1 MERSKTLVK
10 NMEINQRNF
19 RKEHLAIRNAMLP
32 GEVAEKSS
40 TIVKRLL
47 QSEWYKDTKEIF
59 AYYPLGNEVDCHALF
74 LQAWADGKRI
84 ALPRTKEENQM
95 DFFYIDSLKQLEEG
109 TFHVMEPME
118 NCVRAVPDKQPVIVP
133 GSVFG
138 RDGSRYGYGKGY
150 YDRFFAKNPK
160 LKRYAVCY
168 ANQLEESL
176 VTDIYDVEM
185 HEIYTETE
193 VIRKGV

>member
-1 MERSKTLVK
+1 
-10 NMEINQRNF
+10 MEINQRNF

-40 TIVKRLL
+40 AIVKRLL

-109 TFHVMEPME
+109 TFHVMEPVRGSEKQIRYSNQSLFREVYLAGTAAVMGME
-118 NCVRAVPDKQPVIVP
+118 RVIMTAFCKIP
-133 GSVFG
+133 
-138 RDGSRYGYGKGY
+138 
-150 YDRFFAKNPK
+150 KN
-160 LKRYAVCY
+160 
-168 ANQLEESL
+168 
-176 VTDIYDVEM
+176 
-185 HEIYTETE
+185 
-193 VIRKGV
+193 

>member
-1 MERSKTLVK
+1 
-10 NMEINQRNF
+10 MEINQRNF
-19 RKEHLAIRNAMLP
+19 RKEHLAIRNAMS
-32 GEVAEKSS
+32 AERSGRE
-40 TIVKRLL
+40 KRRHCKA
-47 QSEWYKDTKEIF
+47 SACNRNGIKDTKEIF

-109 TFHVMEPME
+109 TFHVMEP
-118 NCVRAVPDKQPVIVP
+118 VRRAVTKQIRYKQPVIVP

>member
-40 TIVKRLL
+40 AIVKRLL

-95 DFFYIDSLKQLEEG
+95 DFFYIDEAVGRGHISCDG
-109 TFHVMEPME
+109 TG
-118 NCVRAVPDKQPVIVP
+118 Q
-133 GSVFG
+133 G
-138 RDGSRYGYGKGY
+138 
-150 YDRFFAKNPK
+150 
-160 LKRYAVCY
+160 
-168 ANQLEESL
+168 Q
-176 VTDIYDVEM
+176 
-185 HEIYTETE
+185 
-193 VIRKGV
+193 

>member
-1 MERSKTLVK
+1 
-10 NMEINQRNF
+10 MEINQRNF

-40 TIVKRLL
+40 AIVKRLL

-109 TFHVMEPME
+109 TFHVMEP
-118 NCVRAVPDKQPVIVP
+118 VRGSEKADPLQQPVIVP

-150 YDRFFAKNPK
+150 YDRFLPRCTHAGKIGIAFEAQ
-160 LKRYAVCY
+160 RVARAAVDRHDQRLDAY
-168 ANQLEESL
+168 
-176 VTDIYDVEM
+176 VTERGIYQW
-185 HEIYTETE
+185 
-193 VIRKGV
+193 K

>member
-40 TIVKRLL
+40 AIVKRLL
-47 QSEWYKDTKEIF
+47 QSEWYKDAKEIF

-109 TFHVMEPME
+109 TFHVMDRSGAVKKQIRYSNQSLFREVYLAGTAAVMGME
-118 NCVRAVPDKQPVIVP
+118 RVIMTA
-133 GSVFG
+133 FLQNTQ
-138 RDGSRYGYGKGY
+138 D
-150 YDRFFAKNPK
+150 
-160 LKRYAVCY
+160 
-168 ANQLEESL
+168 
-176 VTDIYDVEM
+176 
-185 HEIYTETE
+185 
-193 VIRKGV
+193 

>member
-40 TIVKRLL
+40 AIVKRLL

-109 TFHVMEPME
+109 TFHVMEP
-118 NCVRAVPDKQPVIVP
+118 VRGSEKADPLQQPVIVP

-138 RDGSRYGYGKGY
+138 RDGSRY
-150 YDRFFAKNPK
+150 
-160 LKRYAVCY
+160 AVCY
-168 ANQLEESL
+168 EHQLEETL
-176 VTDIYDVEM
+176 PTDQHDIHM
-185 HEIYTETE
+185 HDIYTERE
-193 VIRKGV
+193 VIQCFWGSEALLES

>member
-40 TIVKRLL
+40 AIVKRLL

-109 TFHVMEPME
+109 TFHVMEP
-118 NCVRAVPDKQPVIVP
+118 VRGSEKADPLQQPVIVP
-133 GSVFG
+133 GLVKRNQFIRNRVIGKFQSIDTSVCLIGHIVHTHVAFI
-138 RDGSRYGYGKGY
+138 
-150 YDRFFAKNPK
+150 
-160 LKRYAVCY
+160 
-168 ANQLEESL
+168 
-176 VTDIYDVEM
+176 VT
-185 HEIYTETE
+185 
-193 VIRKGV
+193 VI

>member
-109 TFHVMEPME
+109 TFHVMEP
-118 NCVRAVPDKQPVIVP
+118 VRGSEKADPLQQPVIVP

-150 YDRFFAKNPK
+150 YDRFLPRCTHAGKIGIAFEAQ
-160 LKRYAVCY
+160 RVARAAVDGHDQRLDAY
-168 ANQLEESL
+168 
-176 VTDIYDVEM
+176 VTERGIYQW
-185 HEIYTETE
+185 
-193 VIRKGV
+193 K

>member
-1 MERSKTLVK
+1 
-10 NMEINQRNF
+10 MEINQRNF

-40 TIVKRLL
+40 AIVKRLL

-109 TFHVMEPME
+109 TFHVMEPVKGSE
-118 NCVRAVPDKQPVIVP
+118 KADPLQQPVIVP

-150 YDRFFAKNPK
+150 YDRFFAKYPR
-160 LKRYAVCY
+160 LRRYAVCY
-168 ANQLEESL
+168 EHQLEETL
-176 VTDIYDVEM
+176 PTDQHDIYM
-185 HEIYTETE
+185 HDIYTERE
-193 VIRKGV
+193 VIQCF

>member
-1 MERSKTLVK
+1 MSEK
-10 NMEINQRNF
+10 
-19 RKEHLAIRNAMLP
+19 
-32 GEVAEKSS
+32 EVAEKSGV
-40 TIVKRLL
+40 IVKRLL
-47 QSEWYKDTKEIF
+47 QTGWYQKAQEIF
-59 AYYPLGNEVDCHALF
+59 AYYPLKNEVDCRALF
-74 LQAWADGKRI
+74 LQAWSDGKKI
-84 ALPRTKEENQM
+84 ALPRTREENQM
-95 DFFYIDSLKQLEEG
+95 DFYYIDDFMQLKEG
-109 TFHVMEPME
+109 AFHVMEPME

>member
-19 RKEHLAIRNAMLP
+19 RKDHLAIRNAMLP

-40 TIVKRLL
+40 AIVKRLL
-47 QSEWYKDTKEIF
+47 QSEWYKDTKEIY

-109 TFHVMEPME
+109 TFHVMEGAVKKQIRYSNQSLFREVYLAGTAAVMGME
-118 NCVRAVPDKQPVIVP
+118 RVIMTA
-133 GSVFG
+133 FLQNTQ
-138 RDGSRYGYGKGY
+138 D
-150 YDRFFAKNPK
+150 
-160 LKRYAVCY
+160 
-168 ANQLEESL
+168 
-176 VTDIYDVEM
+176 
-185 HEIYTETE
+185 
-193 VIRKGV
+193 

>member
-1 MERSKTLVK
+1 
-10 NMEINQRNF
+10 MEINQRNF

-40 TIVKRLL
+40 AIVKRLL

-109 TFHVMEPME
+109 TFHVMEP
-118 NCVRAVPDKQPVIVP
+118 VR
-133 GSVFG
+133 GSEKASA
-138 RDGSRYGYGKGY
+138 R
-150 YDRFFAKNPK
+150 AW
-160 LKRYAVCY
+160 A
-168 ANQLEESL
+168 
-176 VTDIYDVEM
+176 
-185 HEIYTETE
+185 
-193 VIRKGV
+193 